1 MPANIAWEADKRC
14 DALVLRRRLI
24 GMPWSVTLAII
35 ALVLGVCSLIL
46 SVANRRSIRLLRLE
60 NRRTRAS
67 STGLLPKP
75 PDEETVGRPY
85 VVYNPTKSADWD
97 DLKAKLASAAA
108 DASLPEPVWLET
120 TADDPGTGQTQQA
133 IEAGASVVIAAGGDG
148 TVRTVSEALT
158 GTQTP
163 LGLLP
168 LGTGNVLAR
177 NLNLPLDDAK
187 QMAIIALTGKAR
199 PMDVGVMVIGEPDAE
214 RVAHASDMGLPE
226 DKKLAKP
233 GEYPFVVNA
242 GVGFDAAIMD
252 EADANSELK
261 AKFGWAAYVKAA
273 VPHLLAPKMKVTISV
288 GNNKESLTTDARSVM
303 LLNGGELVGG
313 VVLEPG
319 AKLDDGWL
327 ELLVMD
333 TRGGLIG
340 WADLVRRI
348 GLKGIGVKNVDL
360 PGIQPTGELDVHRI
374 SECHVSTDN
383 VHPVQVDGDVLG
395 YASEFDIRLDPLS
408 LLVRVRD

>member
-1 MPANIAWEADKRC
+1 MSWTSSIAVIALLVAIC
-14 DALVLRRRLI
+14 ALVLSVLNYRR
-24 GMPWSVTLAII
+24 
-35 ALVLGVCSLIL
+35 IL
-46 SVANRRSIRLLRLE
+46 NLRLE

-75 PDEETVGRPY
+75 PDEESVGQPY
-85 VVYNPTKSADWD
+85 VIYNPTKSADWD
-97 DLKAKLASAAA
+97 DLKSKLAAAAA

-120 TADDPGTGQTQQA
+120 TADDPGTGQTKQA

-158 GTQTP
+158 GSQTP

-177 NLNLPLDDAK
+177 NLNLPLDDVK

-199 PMDVGVMVIGEPDAE
+199 PMDVGILVIDEPDAALTANVE
-214 RVAHASDMGLPE
+214 AMGLPE
-226 DKKLAKP
+226 DKELAKP

-242 GVGFDAAIMD
+242 GIGFDAAIMD

-261 AKFGWAAYVKAA
+261 AKLGWVAYVKAA
-273 VPHLLAPKMKVTISV
+273 VPHLLAPKMKATISV
-288 GNNKESLTTDARSVM
+288 GNNKQSLTTDARSVM

-327 ELLVMD
+327 ELAVMD

-360 PGIQPTGELDVHRI
+360 PGIQPTGDMDVHRI
-374 SECHVSTDN
+374 SECHVSTDSFN
-383 VHPVQVDGDVLG
+383 PVQVDGDVLG
-395 YASEFDIRLDPLS
+395 YASEFDIRLEPLS